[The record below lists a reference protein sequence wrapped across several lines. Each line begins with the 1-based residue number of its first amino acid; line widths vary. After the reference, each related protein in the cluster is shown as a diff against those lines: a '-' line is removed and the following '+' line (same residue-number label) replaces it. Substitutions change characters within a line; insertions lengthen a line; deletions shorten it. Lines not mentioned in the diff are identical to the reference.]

1 MTKNEMKEAMTEAM
15 TEALIEVLW
24 SDPVEDRL
32 CNLTRDTVGGYL
44 VNEEPYYVRSEQ
56 TGRLIERSNPVTVC
70 EYLQS
75 IERLLERIA
84 DALGA

>member
-32 CNLTRDTVGGYL
+32 CELTRDTVGGYL
-44 VNEEPYYVRSEQ
+44 MKNEPYYVRSEE
-56 TGRLIERSNPVTVC
+56 TGRLIEKNNPVTSA

-84 DALGA
+84 SALGA